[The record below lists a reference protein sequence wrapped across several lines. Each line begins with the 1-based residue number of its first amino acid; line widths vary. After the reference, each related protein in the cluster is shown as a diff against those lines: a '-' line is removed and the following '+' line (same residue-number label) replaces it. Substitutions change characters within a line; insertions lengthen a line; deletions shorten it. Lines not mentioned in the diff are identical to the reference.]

1 MDGISLYSLT
11 CHTGSGQGGFG
22 IAGRGGPGVASP
34 AKSRSYLA
42 ACAVFTLLVAILA
55 AAEVKRSYDSEM
67 SRATQ
72 AAEGL
77 AAVLAEQV
85 SGSLREVVL
94 VLRAMRDTVTI
105 ADIDDPEGVPPPIRG
120 DIDRYLAERLRDV
133 PQAGDLMLVDQTGHV
148 VYAARAQRGA
158 DFTAPG
164 LQWRSVASG
173 RSLAL
178 SGPAVSPTTREPGLV
193 MAVGLDPF
201 GGPTQGLAVAELKAR
216 AFAQVFAAVGIGQA
230 GTVAL
235 RDSRW
240 RLIAGRTPTD
250 VFGST
255 PDSDLVATRVGMGE
269 TIGSHVTSTG
279 YLSGQIQAFRKVGE
293 FPFTVVVTLQQ
304 NDFLGDW
311 MSKLQLYLI
320 GAVLLV
326 LLAIALSIGFLR
338 ERRLAAALAES
349 EGRLSRIVES
359 APFPLVVASLDDR
372 RIILAN
378 DAFAMLFGLDRRRIE
393 NLVPDGFHVSPE
405 SREEMFSRLAAGREV
420 AAQEYEMRR
429 ADGSVFT
436 ALVSGTRISIGDDA
450 AALIAV
456 NDISD
461 RKRLENEL
469 RRRATTD
476 MLTGISN
483 RGHFIEQAEREF
495 SRARRY
501 DRPMAVML
509 LDVDHFKQVND
520 RYGHRV
526 GDEALKA
533 IAYHLMA
540 TVRLSDIAGRHG
552 GEEFAALLP
561 ETDEEGALNVAE
573 RLRRR
578 IAESPVTPE
587 EGLVITLSVSIGVA
601 TLLPD
606 DPDLDAIIARADI
619 ALYAAKNHGRN
630 RVELARG
637 PTDTP
642 AA

>member
-1 MDGISLYSLT
+1 M
-11 CHTGSGQGGFG
+11 GGE
-22 IAGRGGPGVASP
+22 AGVASL
-34 AKSRSYLA
+34 AQSRSYLA

-67 SRATQ
+67 ARATQ
-72 AAEGL
+72 TAEGL

-85 SGSLREVVL
+85 SGALREVVL

-105 ADIDDPEGVPPPIRG
+105 ADIADPEGVPAPIRG

-133 PQAGDLMLVDQTGHV
+133 PQAGDLMLVDQSGRV
-148 VYAARAQRGA
+148 VYAARAQHGA

-173 RSLAL
+173 KSLAL
-178 SGPAVSPTTREPGLV
+178 SGPAISPTTREPGLV

-201 GGPTQGLAVAELKAR
+201 GGPAQGLAVAEIKAQ
-216 AFAQVFAAVGIGQA
+216 AFTHVFANVGIGKG
-230 GTVAL
+230 GTVVL
-235 RDSRW
+235 RDGRW
-240 RLIAGRTPTD
+240 RLIAGRLPD
-250 VFGST
+250 DAFGSK
-255 PDSDLVATRVGMGE
+255 PGNDPVAARVGLGE
-269 TIGSHVTSTG
+269 TIGSQVTSTG
-279 YLSGQIQAFRKVGE
+279 LVSGQVHAFRKVGE
-293 FPFTVVVTLQQ
+293 FPFTVVVSLDQA
-304 NDFLGDW
+304 DFLGDW
-311 MSKLQLYLI
+311 LSKLQLYLI

-326 LLAIALSIGFLR
+326 LLAVALSIGFLR
-338 ERRLAAALAES
+338 ERRLSAALSES

-359 APFPLVVASLDDR
+359 APFPLVLASLDDR

-378 DAFAMLFGLDRRRIE
+378 DAFALLFGLDRRRLQ
-393 NLVPDGFHVSPE
+393 NLMPEALHVSPE
-405 SREEMFSRLAAGREV
+405 SREEMFSRLSAGREV

-429 ADGSVFT
+429 ADGAIFT
-436 ALVSGTRISIGDDA
+436 ALVSGTRIHIGDEP

-476 MLTGISN
+476 MLTGIAN
-483 RGHFIEQAEREF
+483 RAHFIEQAEREF
-495 SRARRY
+495 ARARRY
-501 DRPMAVML
+501 GRPMAVLL

-520 RYGHRV
+520 RHGHRV
-526 GDEALKA
+526 GDEALKS

-540 TVRLSDIAGRHG
+540 TLRLTDIAGRHG

-561 ETDEEGALNVAE
+561 ETDEDGALIVAE

-606 DPDLDAIIARADI
+606 DPDLDAAIARADI

-630 RVELARG
+630 RVEMARG
-637 PTDTP
+637 PTSTP
-642 AA
+642 AN

>member
-1 MDGISLYSLT
+1 MASL
-11 CHTGSGQGGFG
+11 
-22 IAGRGGPGVASP
+22 AR
-34 AKSRSYLA
+34 SRSYLA

-72 AAEGL
+72 TAEGL

-105 ADIDDPEGVPPPIRG
+105 ADIADPDGVPPPIRG

-133 PQAGDLMLVDQTGHV
+133 PQAGNLMLVNQAGQV
-148 VYAARAQRGA
+148 VYAARARPGA
-158 DFTAPG
+158 DFTKPG
-164 LQWRSVASG
+164 LQWRPAASG
-173 RSLAL
+173 RALML
-178 SGPAVSPTTREPGLV
+178 SGPATSPVTGEPGLV

-201 GGPTQGLAVAELKAR
+201 GGTAQGLAVAELKAQ
-216 AFAQVFAAVGIGQA
+216 AFAQVFANVGLGRG

-240 RLIAGRTPTD
+240 QLIAGRGSTET
-250 VFGST
+250 FGSR
-255 PDSDLVATRVGMGE
+255 PDNDPIAARVGLGE
-269 TIGSHVTSTG
+269 TIGSQASSTG
-279 YLSGQIQAFRKVGE
+279 LVSGQVQAFRKVGE
-293 FPFTVVVTLQQ
+293 FPFTVVVTLDQG
-304 NDFLGDW
+304 DILGDW
-311 MSKLQLYLI
+311 LSKLQLYLI

-326 LLAIALSIGFLR
+326 LLAVALSVGFLR
-338 ERRLAAALAES
+338 ERRLSAALSES
-349 EGRLSRIVES
+349 ESRLSRIVES
-359 APFPLVVASLDDR
+359 APFPLVVAALDDR

-378 DAFAMLFGLDRRRIE
+378 DAFAMLFGLDRRRLE
-393 NLVPDGFHVSPE
+393 NLVPDAFHVSPE
-405 SREEMFSRLAAGREV
+405 SREEMFSRLVAGREV

-429 ADGSVFT
+429 ADGSIFT
-436 ALVSGTRISIGDDA
+436 ALISGTRITIGDED

-469 RRRATTD
+469 RRRATID

-483 RGHFIEQAEREF
+483 RAHFIEQAEREF
-495 SRARRY
+495 ARARRY

-552 GEEFAALLP
+552 GEEFSALLP
-561 ETDEEGALNVAE
+561 ETDEEGALIVAE

-587 EGLVITLSVSIGVA
+587 EGLVVTLSVSIGVA
-601 TLLPD
+601 VLLPD
-606 DPDLDAIIARADI
+606 DPDLDAVIARADI

-630 RVELARG
+630 RVEMARG
-637 PTDTP
+637 PTGTP
-642 AA
+642 AN